1 MRKVTG
7 IMIYYY
13 FVCKRKLWYFVNDI
27 QMENENEDVMIGK
40 LIDENSYERQKKHIL
55 IDETI
60 NVDFIKDYKVLH
72 EVKKSKS
79 IEEASIWQL
88 KYYLYYLKNLGMDNI
103 TGEIDYPL
111 LRKREKV
118 VLTEEDIKRFEEI
131 LEYIRNIRDST
142 KVPDKIDNKI
152 CKKCAYF
159 ELCYI

>member
-1 MRKVTG
+1 MKKVTG

-60 NVDFIKDYKVLH
+60 NVDFIRDYKVVH
-72 EVKKSKS
+72 EVKKSRS
-79 IEEASIWQL
+79 IEKASIWQL

-118 VLTEEDIKRFEEI
+118 VLTEDDIKKFEEI
-131 LEYIRNIRDST
+131 LEYIKNIKEST
-142 KVPDKIDNKI
+142 KVPGKIDNKI